1 MGEYMGT
8 STFSVRIDD
17 ALRDQYDQLAQAT
30 DRSRNDLMKD
40 ALEQY
45 AAEKLAKIALVQ
57 EGLDQLR
64 AGQGLPHDE
73 VIALLQ
79 ERGILP
85 RDARESA

>member
-1 MGEYMGT
+1 MST
-8 STFSVRIDD
+8 STFSVRIED
-17 ALRDQYDQLAQAT
+17 ALREQYDQLAQAT

-57 EGLDQLR
+57 EGLDKLQ
-64 AGQGLPHDE
+64 AGRGIPHDE

-85 RDARESA
+85 RDTQEGV

>member
-1 MGEYMGT
+1 MST
-8 STFSVRIDD
+8 STFSVRIED
-17 ALRDQYDQLAQAT
+17 ALREQYDQLAQAT

-57 EGLDQLR
+57 EGLDQLQ
-64 AGQGLPHDE
+64 AGRGIPHDE

-85 RDARESA
+85 RDTQEGV

>member
-1 MGEYMGT
+1 MST
-8 STFSVRIDD
+8 STFSVRIED
-17 ALRDQYDQLAQAT
+17 ALREQYDQLAQAT

-64 AGQGLPHDE
+64 AGLGIPHDE

-85 RDARESA
+85 RDTQESA